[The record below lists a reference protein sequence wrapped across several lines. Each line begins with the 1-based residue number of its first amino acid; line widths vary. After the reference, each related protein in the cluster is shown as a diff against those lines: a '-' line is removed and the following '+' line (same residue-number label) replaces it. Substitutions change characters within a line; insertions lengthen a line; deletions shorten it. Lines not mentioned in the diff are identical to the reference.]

1 MFQKL
6 KFLMC
11 CAIVPLAL
19 SSCIT
24 GQSVRRGSSLQH
36 YEPIRYSVI
45 CIIHG
50 DGSYLYHDS
59 NGNSYIADEEVL
71 RQILEVAK
79 HSRQG
84 EILIFHQKRMRRVIG
99 LFPLKDGEFYYF
111 RHGALLEQK
120 DYSRKHS
127 DSAFGTEIELVKDR
141 AEKRYGK
148 EEELTTFFLYFGH
161 QIPEWGGKGYHGSYP
176 AKRFTIQ
183 HFAEG
188 LEGFR
193 NIYSSVVEKFDLIIL
208 STCYSG
214 TPGVISTLLPHSR
227 YIIASP
233 DNLHLSH
240 INIQLFNQ
248 LDETEIGDIYQFAR
262 VTVQKAFT
270 TLKEKTMTM
279 ITVALYDTE
288 KVKPYLESIHEEY
301 LSPLETNRRT
311 GEEPSVEFYD
321 CFDNPNLRGE
331 YADVG
336 IDIFYQAPRFGR
348 KKNRA
353 THSGWEC
360 MRLKQ
365 NEESS

>member
-1 MFQKL
+1 MP
-6 KFLMC
+6 
-11 CAIVPLAL
+11 CAIVLLTL

-24 GQSVRRGSSLQH
+24 GQAVRRGSSLQH
-36 YEPIRYSVI
+36 YEQIRYSVI

-59 NGNSYIADEEVL
+59 NGNSYIANEEVL

-79 HSRQG
+79 HSGQG
-84 EILIFHQKRMRRVIG
+84 EILIFHQKRMRRVLG
-99 LFPLKDGEFYYF
+99 LFPLKDGVFYYF
-111 RHGALLEQK
+111 RHGVLLEQK
-120 DYSRKHS
+120 DYSRKYS
-127 DSAFGTEIELVKDR
+127 DSTFGTEIEMVKNR
-141 AEKRYGK
+141 AEVRYGK
-148 EEELTTFFLYFGH
+148 EEELMTFFLYFGH

-176 AKRFTIQ
+176 AKSFSIQ

-193 NIYSSVVEKFDLIIL
+193 NINSSAVEKFDLIIL

-240 INIQLFNQ
+240 INIQIFNQ
-248 LDETEIGDIYQFAR
+248 LDETEIGDIYQFAKL
-262 VTVQKAFT
+262 TVQRAFT
-270 TLKEKTMTM
+270 TLKEKTKTM
-279 ITVALYDTE
+279 ITIALYDTE
-288 KVKPYLESIHEEY
+288 KVKPYLESIHEVY
-301 LSPLETNRRT
+301 RSPFESIRRT
-311 GEEPSVEFYD
+311 GVEPAVEFYD
-321 CFDNPNLRGE
+321 CFDNPDFRDE

-336 IDIFYQAPRFGR
+336 IDMFYQAPRFGR
-348 KKNRA
+348 EKNKA
-353 THSGWEC
+353 AHSGWAC

-365 NEESS
+365 NEVKEPE